1 MMTTSNTKVTVRF
14 RSSVVM
20 LSDVSRAASCWHQWR
35 QRGAEG
41 GPGGGRLGERGQRQT
56 RTGLV
61 IRVQVR
67 LGDTTVLMDRR
78 SGSMGGIAAG
88 VGVRVETGPTGPV
101 SRRRRPRDTGEHRAR
116 H

>member
-20 LSDVSRAASCWHQWR
+20 LSDVAGAASCCYQWR
-35 QRGAEG
+35 ERGAEG

-61 IRVQVR
+61 IRVQMR

-78 SGSMGGIAAG
+78 SGSMGLRGRRWRAGRDRSNGAG
-88 VGVRVETGPTGPV
+88 VAA
-101 SRRRRPRDTGEHRAR
+101 S
-116 H
+116 